1 MPLTRYLWEKDFYF
15 FLTFTD
21 KKGVQSIRKIN
32 WANRFKV
39 CKFCY
44 ISPWKNKNLR
54 HAWDKVVVSN
64 TFVLEKIQIVFFR
77 KTILNLFFVSC
88 LLHSRIKWGTIFCII
103 QRLGYHWITLSS
115 NSCQDGHNIITS
127 LRFISDDVSFYHFK
141 HIKSFLPWTLSTSQS
156 RTFITSIK
164 VH

>member
-1 MPLTRYLWEKDFYF
+1 MISNNCLLRSNYFYGHWSIMLALDKISLRKRLLL

-54 HAWDKVVVSN
+54 HAWDKVVVSK
-64 TFVLEKIQIVFFR
+64 TFVLEKIQIVFSR
-77 KTILNLFFVSC
+77 KTILILFCVLF
-88 LLHSRIKWGTIFCII
+88 
-103 QRLGYHWITLSS
+103 
-115 NSCQDGHNIITS
+115 TS
-127 LRFISDDVSFYHFK
+127 LKDKMRDNFLHYSAFRIPLNNFK
-141 HIKSFLPWTLSTSQS
+141 
-156 RTFITSIK
+156 
-164 VH
+164 